1 MLINT
6 AETDVFQPSSSATVL
21 PDQLAPI
28 TRIGGGE
35 VRVDRALLSPV
46 IVSDVTGDKISRVHG
61 AMSFGY
67 LDVSK
72 PNTVLHRKLEVE
84 NRSFFPLVYKVT
96 PTLRYQDD
104 KDNGAV
110 TMSVNPSTI
119 VVHPFGKAQV
129 NVKLTVDGTKL
140 RNNQMNSG
148 SRGNAI
154 GPLTLNEYDGYVV
167 FQGRHHQVTMPWH
180 ILPRK
185 SADLVAKLPGGHLP
199 PVDPLSGVGFVKLEN
214 KGVGDAQIFG
224 YSMLGTGPDTPRG
237 DRGDQSPNP
246 TIRVAAVNTF
256 LTPAGAVCSLNA
268 NFVWEF
274 VFNMYE
280 RKASPV
286 GTIHEV
292 DIDVN
297 NDGFYDFFVINQ
309 DLGGVTALSD
319 GRQVTAVI
327 NAATGT
333 SIARFFVEHATN
345 SSNVIL
351 RVCGNDLGLTQA
363 SIGTPMTVDYF
374 AYSWYFGGD
383 VTSHLG
389 PFKVTPFGEEYTAVL
404 PGDLLAWKQKGDLAF
419 TQWPLF
425 GGTDPH
431 TGVIL
436 INNSD
441 FGPANTGGATKATE
455 ATLLPR

>member
-1 MLINT
+1 
-6 AETDVFQPSSSATVL
+6 
-21 PDQLAPI
+21 
-28 TRIGGGE
+28 
-35 VRVDRALLSPV
+35 
-46 IVSDVTGDKISRVHG
+46 
-61 AMSFGY
+61 
-67 LDVSK
+67 
-72 PNTVLHRKLEVE
+72 
-84 NRSFFPLVYKVT
+84 
-96 PTLRYQDD
+96 
-104 KDNGAV
+104 
-110 TMSVNPSTI
+110 
-119 VVHPFGKAQV
+119 
-129 NVKLTVDGTKL
+129 
-140 RNNQMNSG
+140 
-148 SRGNAI
+148 
-154 GPLTLNEYDGYVV
+154 
-167 FQGRHHQVTMPWH
+167 MPWH

-185 SADLVAKLPGGHLP
+185 SADVVAKLPGGHLP
-199 PVDPLSGVGFVKLEN
+199 PVDPLTGVGFVPLEN
-214 KGVGDAQIFG
+214 KGVGDAQIFA

-237 DRGDQSPNP
+237 DRGDQAPNP
-246 TIRVAAVNTF
+246 TIRAAAVNTF
-256 LTPAGAVCSLNA
+256 LTPAGAVCSVNA

-297 NDGFYDFFVINQ
+297 NDGLDDFFVINQ
-309 DLGGVTALSD
+309 DVGGVTALSD

-327 NAATGT
+327 NAATGA

-351 RVCGNDLGLTQA
+351 RVCGSDMGLTQA

-383 VTSHLG
+383 VNRTWDRSRSRRS
-389 PFKVTPFGEEYTAVL
+389 VRNTPRRV

-425 GGTDPH
+425 AGHGSARGCDPH
-431 TGVIL
+431 QQQRLRPPPTR
-436 INNSD
+436 
-441 FGPANTGGATKATE
+441 GGATKATE